1 MPSFE
6 YSRETTFCEAVKY
19 VEENM
24 REGVYCPCCN
34 QLAKIYKRS
43 INATMVKPLIKL
55 YKLHKF
61 NLSWI
66 DYHHISSF
74 EAQKA
79 GGGDFA
85 KLIYWKFIEEKPK
98 DPNNT
103 TSRTSGLWRISH
115 AGKMFVEGVYRT
127 KKYVIL
133 YDSKFLEFEGDFVNI
148 RQCLGNKFNYEELM
162 NA

>member
-1 MPSFE
+1 MPAFE
-6 YSRETTFCEAVKY
+6 YSEETTLYEAIIY
-19 VEENM
+19 LDENK
-24 REGVYCPCCN
+24 REGVHCPCCN

-61 NLSWI
+61 NFNWM
-66 DYHHISSF
+66 DYHHIASF

-85 KLIYWKFIEEKPK
+85 KLSYWGLIEEKIK
-98 DPNNT
+98 DSTNT
-103 TSRTSGLWRISH
+103 TSRTSGLWRITH
-115 AGKMFVEGVYRT
+115 FGKMFVEGMYRVQ
-127 KKYVIL
+127 KYVLL
-133 YDSKFLEFEGDFVNI
+133 YDSKLLRFEGDYLYI
-148 RQCLGNKFNYEELM
+148 KDCLGNKFNYEELM